1 MISTVTP
8 ARVASL
14 AAPGRRRFRKE
25 QNSATKVNT
34 NGLTCLTSGALDR

>member
-34 NGLTCLTSGALDR
+34 NGLTCPTRAR